1 MNHELEKEACD
12 LWQEFS
18 QLPSF
23 LNIKQTEAFW
33 CSYDQL
39 IEASSEYRQTK
50 GKDLVNKEEE
60 YWVQKLDFQPQK
72 QGDSTIFMMNPERKR
87 ILEGKLFQQAIGRV
101 MIPWAFVLVLINF
114 LGLPL
119 TGTIN
124 IITFLASLPV
134 VFFSFDAKTR
144 ILETTITICPDNIKI
159 TNRNK
164 ETIDIDLRLILQI
177 EEKKRGLKILF
188 KKDPNLY
195 FVSDVLIP
203 DALEGFEQAKDL
215 IYFHSEQTY

>member
-1 MNHELEKEACD
+1 MNRELEKEACD

-39 IEASSEYRQTK
+39 IETSSEYRQTK

-60 YWVQKLDFQPQK
+60 YWVQELDFQPQK
-72 QGDSTIFMMNPERKR
+72 QGNATVFTMNPERKR
-87 ILEGKLFQQAIGRV
+87 TLEGKLFQQTIGRV
-101 MIPWAFVLVLINF
+101 MIPWAFVLVLLNF
-114 LGLPL
+114 LELPL

-144 ILETTITICPDNIKI
+144 ILETTITISPDNIKI

-177 EEKKRGLKILF
+177 EEK
-188 KKDPNLY
+188 N
-195 FVSDVLIP
+195 V
-203 DALEGFEQAKDL
+203 A
-215 IYFHSEQTY
+215 